1 MLKKLLFITAITLS
15 STTFAQAP
23 QKMSYQAVV
32 RDASTNLVASSP
44 VGMRLSIHQGT
55 AAGLVVYSETQT
67 VTSNANGLVSL
78 VIGDGAVVSG
88 DLTTIDWSTGMYFI
102 QSETD
107 VTGGTTYT
115 ITGTSQLLSV
125 PYALYAENAGVP
137 GVAGPMGPAGADG
150 AVGPAGADGAVG
162 PAGADGAVGP
172 AGAAGADGAD
182 GAVGPA
188 GAAGADGAV
197 GPAGADGAVGAQGPA
212 GADGAAGTAG
222 ATGPAGAD
230 GAVGPAGAD
239 GAVGAAGPTGADG
252 AVGPAGATGPA
263 GAANMTGTTD
273 YVVKF
278 TGATTGGN
286 STIRD
291 NGTGV
296 AINAAPSNLYQLYT
310 YDSQLT
316 VDGDGQATIY
326 GYRTRD
332 SQNDGIGYSTFG
344 TNSGVLGYNYWGDIY
359 TFGVTGTSYNDYT
372 RTGGVLGA
380 ETSGT
385 YWGSLGYKNS
395 GSATFGVYGSA
406 GYASGAGLLPT
417 TEFEGIGGGFYG
429 GVVGSISKGAII
441 GQLNSG
447 ELFSSY
453 NSGNTYT
460 KGKNV
465 EMVENNGSSTPMYA
479 VTSTEVT
486 MYAKG
491 AAQLVN
497 GEAFISFEN
506 NYANLLGENP
516 IVTVSPNGNCNGVYI
531 ASVSKK
537 GFTVKEMNAGTS
549 NVQISWISIG
559 NRIDNRMDAATE
571 LVSSPNFDRNIQQVL
586 FDDGNKEG
594 SAKGIWWDG
603 TTVQFGVLPE
613 SLSKV
618 VRSEK

>member
-1 MLKKLLFITAITLS
+1 MLKKLLFIAAIAFTS
-15 STTFAQAP
+15 ATFAQAP

-32 RDASTNLVASSP
+32 RDASNDLVASSP
-44 VGMRLSIHQGT
+44 VGMRISIHEGT
-55 AAGLVVYSETQT
+55 AAGTVVYSETQT
-67 VTSNANGLVSL
+67 ITSNANGLVSL

-88 DLTTIDWSTGMYFI
+88 DLSTIDWSTGMYFI
-102 QSETD
+102 ESETD
-107 VTGGTTYT
+107 VTGGTNYT

-137 GVAGPMGPAGADG
+137 GVPGP
-150 AVGPAGADGAVG
+150 
-162 PAGADGAVGP
+162 
-172 AGAAGADGAD
+172 
-182 GAVGPA
+182 
-188 GAAGADGAV
+188 
-197 GPAGADGAVGAQGPA
+197 QGPA
-212 GADGAAGTAG
+212 GADGADGVDGATGPMGPQGPAG
-222 ATGPAGAD
+222 ADGVDGATGPMGPQGPAGAD
-230 GAVGPAGAD
+230 GA
-239 GAVGAAGPTGADG
+239 
-252 AVGPAGATGPA
+252 TGPA
-263 GAANMTGTTD
+263 GSANITGTTN

-286 STIRD
+286 SSIQD
-291 NGTGV
+291 NGTSV
-296 AINAAPSNLYQLYT
+296 AINGFPSNSYQLYT
-310 YDSQLT
+310 YKQQLT
-316 VDGDGQATIY
+316 ADGDGQATIY

-332 SQNDGIGYSTFG
+332 SQNDGTGYSTFAA
-344 TNSGVLGYNYWGDIY
+344 NSGILGYNFWGDLY

-372 RTGGVLGA
+372 RTGGVMGA
-380 ETSGT
+380 QTSGT

-395 GSATFGVYGSA
+395 GSATYGVYGSA

-465 EMVENNGSSTPMYA
+465 EMVESNGSTTPMYA
-479 VTSTEVT
+479 VTSAEVT

-491 AAQLVN
+491 SAQLVN
-497 GEAFISFEN
+497 GEAYISFEN
-506 NYANLLGENP
+506 SYASLLGENP

-531 ASVSKK
+531 ASVDKK
-537 GFTVKEMNAGTS
+537 GFTVKEMNGGTS
-549 NVQISWISIG
+549 NVQISWISVG
-559 NRIDNRMDAATE
+559 NRVDNRLDAATE
-571 LVSSPNFDRNIQQVL
+571 LVSSPNFDRNVQQVL

-594 SAKGIWWDG
+594 VAKGIWWDG

-618 VRSEK
+618 VRN